1 MNSRKKTGIP
11 GILIILILICFIG
24 IGWTYHGKI
33 ANYFGKKQ
41 PSIVNNQNTNN
52 GVSHRHSSLIQYNPI
67 NNLSDCQ
74 IIARKN
80 LFEPL
85 GGRIAE
91 PSSAKPITQVA
102 SVIKQEPPKPPP
114 DPIYDLI
121 LTGIVYNGN
130 EILALIEDS
139 SKGKS
144 FYLRKGDKLKDYY
157 VESITDKNVVLMNG
171 DSKITQALGSKTYYN
186 VSGKLLA
193 SRPANAPSAPIAM
206 NETSNRSTPSAPVA
220 NSVANSSSNSSASSN
235 NSNANLSLIEQMKA
249 RRKKELGQE

>member
-1 MNSRKKTGIP
+1 MNSSKKTRVP
-11 GILIILILICFIG
+11 GILIILLILMLFIG
-24 IGWTYHGKI
+24 LGWRYHNQI
-33 ANYFGKKQ
+33 ANKLFPQKVTVASNKD
-41 PSIVNNQNTNN
+41 TNADN
-52 GVSHRHSSLIQYNPI
+52 EDPNAGNPPGSPFVP
-67 NNLSDCQ
+67 NLSDCLMT
-74 IIARKN
+74 IARRN

-91 PSSAKPITQVA
+91 PNLAKTINQVVVA
-102 SVIKQEPPKPPP
+102 KQEPPKPPP

-130 EILALIEDS
+130 ELLALIEDS
-139 SKGKS
+139 SKGRS

-157 VESITDKNVVLMNG
+157 VEKIMDKEIVLING

-186 VSGKLLA
+186 TNGKLLA

-206 NETSNRSTPSAPVA
+206 NETSNRPAP
-220 NSVANSSSNSSASSN
+220 SVAKSEPGSTASSN

-249 RRKKELGQE
+249 RRKKELEQE